1 MHPQIQSQRRVPH
14 RQRWLQLGTRRL
26 VRIGAVKGPFSALD
40 CTIRSMVRPSGHI
53 LARMATSSLSLCVV
67 PLGTLCQAEIRL
79 EPVHGS
85 GMLFTLENAPTPSK
99 RPIETLA
106 GGVAIFDYDADS
118 RPDIFFT
125 NGAAPDSMRKSAP
138 RYRNRLFRNL
148 GGLRFLDVTGRAG
161 VAGEGYSMGAASA
174 DYDNDGDVDLF
185 VAGVF
190 RNFLYRNR
198 GDGTFEDVTARSEI
212 NDSEWVVAAGWF
224 DYDSDGLLDLMV
236 IKYAD
241 WSLDFDRYCGDRAR
255 GLRVYC
261 HPKNFTP
268 IANRLYRNLGDGEF
282 QDVSEQVRLAPF
294 RGRGMSVAF
303 ADFDDNGWQDAFVTN
318 DYLPNFLFLNQ
329 DGTSFVE
336 DALLA
341 GVALLDHGR
350 TVASMGVDIG
360 DFDNDGN
367 PDLSVTALNN
377 ETFPLFRDEGQGSF
391 RDATVQSGMAK
402 ASRTYA
408 GWGNVFADFDNDG
421 HVDLFTAN
429 SHVNPLI
436 GAFEQVSYKQPNT
449 VFRNLG
455 GGFDGALEIGEPRAY
470 RGAAVADFDGDG
482 RLDVVVSALGEP
494 ATLLRNVSEP
504 AGNWIALD
512 LVGTVSNR
520 DGLGA
525 RVRARDQTRWMK
537 SAAGY
542 ASSSLRPIHFGIG
555 ESTMPVTV
563 EIDWPSGESQTV
575 ESVPLN
581 QLTVVHEPRYR

>member
-1 MHPQIQSQRRVPH
+1 
-14 RQRWLQLGTRRL
+14 
-26 VRIGAVKGPFSALD
+26 
-40 CTIRSMVRPSGHI
+40 MVRSPRHR
-53 LARMATSSLSLCVV
+53 LPRMGRCLLPLCV
-67 PLGTLCQAEIRL
+67 LTFGALCRAEIRL
-79 EPVHGS
+79 EPVHAS
-85 GMLFTLENAPTPSK
+85 GLLFTLENAPTPSK

-106 GGVAIFDYDADS
+106 GGLAIFDYDSDG
-118 RPDIFFT
+118 RPDVFFT
-125 NGAAPDSMRKSAP
+125 NGAAPDSMIKSAP
-138 RYRNRLFRNL
+138 RYRNRLFRNI
-148 GGLRFLDVTGRAG
+148 GDLRFLDVTERAG
-161 VAGEGYSMGAASA
+161 VAGEGFSMGAAAA

-198 GDGTFEDVTARSEI
+198 GDGTFEDSTTRSRI
-212 NDSEWVVAAGWF
+212 DDSEWFVAAGWF
-224 DYDSDGLLDLMV
+224 DYDNDGLLDLMG

-241 WSLDFDRYCGDRAR
+241 WSLDFDKYCGDRAR
-255 GLRVYC
+255 DLRVYC

-268 IANRLYRNLGDGEF
+268 VANRLYRNLGNGEF
-282 QDVSEQVRLAPF
+282 EDVTEQVGLSPF

-318 DYLPNFLFLNQ
+318 DYLPNYLFLNQ
-329 DGTSFVE
+329 DGTFFVE

-341 GVALLDHGR
+341 GVALLEHGKP
-350 TVASMGVDIG
+350 VASMGVDIG
-360 DFDNDGN
+360 DFDNDGD

-377 ETFPLFRDEGQGSF
+377 ETFPLFRDEGQGAF
-391 RDATVQSGMAK
+391 RDATVRSGLAK

-421 HVDLFTAN
+421 QVDLFTAN

-436 GAFEQVSYKQPNT
+436 AEFDPFSYKQPNT

-455 GGFDGALEIGEPRAY
+455 GGFDGALEIGEPGAH
-470 RGAAVADFDGDG
+470 RGAGVADFDGDG

-504 AGNWIALD
+504 AGDWIALD

-520 DGLGA
+520 DALGA
-525 RVRARDQTRWMK
+525 KVEARGQTRWMK
-537 SAAGY
+537 SAVGY
-542 ASSSLRPIHFGIG
+542 ASSGLRPIHFGFG
-555 ESTMPVTV
+555 ESAMPVTV
-563 EIDWPSGESQTV
+563 EIDWPSGESQTL

-581 QLTVVHEPRYR
+581 QLTVVHEPRSP

>member
-1 MHPQIQSQRRVPH
+1 MPAHVQQVPLQRR
-14 RQRWLQLGTRRL
+14 LQLVTRRL
-26 VRIGAVKGPFSALD
+26 VCIGAAEGQFSALGG
-40 CTIRSMVRPSGHI
+40 TIWSMVRPSGPI
-53 LARMATSSLSLCVV
+53 LARMLTCSLPLCVL
-67 PLGTLCQAEIRL
+67 PLGALCQAEIRL
-79 EPVHGS
+79 EPVHSS

-106 GGVAIFDYDADS
+106 GGLAIFDYDADG

-125 NGAAPDSMRKSAP
+125 NGAAPGSMRKSAP
-138 RYRNRLFRNL
+138 RYRNRLFRNI
-148 GGLRFLDVTGRAG
+148 GGLRFLDVTGGAG

-198 GDGTFEDVTARSEI
+198 GDGTFDDVTTRSGI
-212 NDSEWVVAAGWF
+212 DDSEWVVAAGWF

-268 IANRLYRNLGDGEF
+268 IANRLYHNLGNGEF
-282 QDVSEQVRLAPF
+282 EDVSEQVRLSSF

-341 GVALLDHGR
+341 GVALLDQGR
-350 TVASMGVDIG
+350 PVASMGVDVG

-367 PDLSVTALNN
+367 PDLSVTALND

-391 RDATVQSGMAK
+391 RDATVRSGLAK

-421 HVDLFTAN
+421 RVDLFTAN

-436 GAFEQVSYKQPNT
+436 EEFEPFSYKQPNT

-455 GGFDGALEIGEPRAY
+455 GRFDGALEIGEPGAY

-525 RVRARDQTRWMK
+525 RVKARDQTRWMK

-555 ESTMPVTV
+555 ERTMPVTV

-581 QLTVVHEPRYR
+581 QLTVVHEPR